1 MGAGGI
7 AYHTIVPLDIVL
19 DTNVLDAALRSTRG
33 ASHQI
38 VRRIGTGAFR
48 LHLSVPLA
56 FEIESVLLRH
66 RAALG
71 LSDAEVTGFVDYLC
85 AVATPHDIHY
95 LWRPLLRDPG
105 DEMVAEL
112 AVAARADHVVTHN
125 VRDFGPLADRF
136 GVAVTTPGAF
146 LHLLRD
152 APDGPRP

>member
-1 MGAGGI
+1 M
-7 AYHTIVPLDIVL
+7 PLDVVI
-19 DTNVLDAALRSTRG
+19 DTNVFDAALRSNRG

-56 FEIESVLLRH
+56 FEIEGVLRRH

-71 LSDAEVTGFVDYLC
+71 LSQAEVSAFVDYLC
-85 AVATPHDIHY
+85 GVARPHDIHY

-112 AVAARADHVVTHN
+112 AVAAQADYVVTHN
-125 VRDFGPLADRF
+125 TRDFGPLADRF
-136 GVAVTTPGAF
+136 DIPATTPGAF
-146 LHLLRD
+146 LRLLRTIRSD
-152 APDGPRP
+152 P